1 MCLNL
6 FMDSSFKDQYLD
18 SCIRIARDAGELIM
32 TYFSGQLNTRSK
44 DDNSPVT
51 DADIAANTLIT
62 KALLQLAPK
71 IPVIAEE
78 DEEESAS
85 GHELFWL
92 VDPLDGTRSFV
103 RGEPEF
109 TVNIGLIHHHKPV
122 LGVIYAPPQQAMYWG
137 AAGNGAFK
145 TLEGGNAVAI
155 SVRTPHADGLVV
167 TRSKSHPSPATTAY
181 LKTLRVREERLG
193 SSSIKFCE
201 IAEGRADI
209 YPRFGRTMEWDTA
222 AGHAILNAAGGR
234 VETVDGNPLA
244 YGKAGYENPHFIAF
258 GNNKP
263 TI

>member
-1 MCLNL
+1 MNST
-6 FMDSSFKDQYLD
+6 FENQYPQYWQYLEP
-18 SCIRIARDAGELIM
+18 CIHIARDAGKLIM
-32 TYFSGQLNTRSK
+32 TYFSGQFNTRSK

-51 DADIAANTLIT
+51 DADVAANTLIT
-62 KALLQLAPK
+62 NALLQLAPQ
-71 IPVIAEE
+71 IPVVAEE

-109 TVNIGLIHHHKPV
+109 TVNIGLIYKHQPV
-122 LGVIYAPPQQAMYWG
+122 MGILYAPPQEAMYYG
-137 AAGNGAFK
+137 SISGAFK
-145 TLEGGNAVAI
+145 SLNGNAPIAI
-155 SVRTPHADGLVV
+155 AARTPSADGLVV
-167 TRSKSHPSPATTAY
+167 TRSKSHPSPATAAY
-181 LKTLRVREERLG
+181 MEQFKIREVRSG

-201 IAEGRADI
+201 IAEGSADM

-234 VETVDGNPLA
+234 VETVDGQPLT

-258 GNNKP
+258 GLR
-263 TI
+263 